1 MLHCNDRAT
10 KEKFITIKLKNGI
23 PLYCLAWYTSQRMGY
38 NWKERETF
46 RTTASMAMLASDRE
60 IDKVHGF

>member
-1 MLHCNDRAT
+1 
-10 KEKFITIKLKNGI
+10 
-23 PLYCLAWYTSQRMGY
+23 MGY